1 MQWVEVLRISI
12 REQFYYAGGN
22 PFTPQES
29 QGMDTQKL
37 QQIQAHAR
45 AIAALLY
52 DETAPEQLTTLEGI
66 EQAVRGHILEQVSPE
81 IGHFLSQQQVAPI
94 VDEVGNSKASSE
106 PSALV
111 KSKRKSSKLK
121 REPNWVLI

>member
-1 MQWVEVLRISI
+1 
-12 REQFYYAGGN
+12 
-22 PFTPQES
+22 
-29 QGMDTQKL
+29 MDTQKL
-37 QQIQAHAR
+37 QQIQAYAR

-66 EQAVRGHILEQVSPE
+66 EQAVRGHILEHVSPE

-121 REPNWVLI
+121 REPN